1 MLLPD
6 GTALARWRIEE
17 LPRVDEAPDF
27 AVPVGQSPGELGTL
41 VGFTLADDAPASNTP
56 LDVTLVWQAGPAGTE
71 MSYTVFVQLLD
82 AQGRLI
88 AQSDA
93 LPAAGARPT
102 SGWRSGE
109 YIVDEHRLRFNAT
122 AQAGPARL
130 IVGMYD
136 ARSGERLA
144 GWPGGADYFML
155 PGELLLR

>member
-17 LPRVDEAPDF
+17 FPRVDEAPDF
-27 AVPVGQSPGELGTL
+27 AVAVGQSPGDLGTL
-41 VGFTLADDAPASNTP
+41 VGFTLADDAPDRDAP
-56 LDVTLVWQAGPAGTE
+56 LDVALVWQAGPAGTE
-71 MSYTVFVQLLD
+71 LSYTVFVQLLD

-122 AQAGPARL
+122 AQAGAARL

-155 PGELLLR
+155 PGELMVR

>member
-1 MLLPD
+1 MPD
-6 GTALARWRIEE
+6 GTVLARWRIEE

-27 AVPVGQSPGELGTL
+27 AVPVRQSLGELGTL

-122 AQAGPARL
+122 
-130 IVGMYD
+130 
-136 ARSGERLA
+136 
-144 GWPGGADYFML
+144 
-155 PGELLLR
+155 